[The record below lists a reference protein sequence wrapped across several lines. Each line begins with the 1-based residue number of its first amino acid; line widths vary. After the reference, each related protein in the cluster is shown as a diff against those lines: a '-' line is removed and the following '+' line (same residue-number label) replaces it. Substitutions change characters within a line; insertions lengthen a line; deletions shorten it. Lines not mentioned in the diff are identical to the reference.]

1 MLNKLPREFWVH
13 IIDFFICTIFAEKL
27 SWTGL
32 LTKFLM
38 HHIVSMSD
46 NVQALGDKTHQVFIL
61 EGSSVVPTY
70 LQESISDV
78 SSAGIFSNVFR
89 KPEGLFFFI
98 SFLTHD

>member
-1 MLNKLPREFWVH
+1 
-13 IIDFFICTIFAEKL
+13 
-27 SWTGL
+27 
-32 LTKFLM
+32 M

-78 SSAGIFSNVFR
+78 SSLRLEFLVTYLEARRS
-89 KPEGLFFFI
+89 FFI